1 MCGIIFYLSNFPLTE
16 TQDDLFDKALSS
28 QDWRGPDNTE
38 RYKSEDGKVLIGHN
52 RLKIIDLTN
61 NSNQPYVKRNNIL
74 SFNGEIYNY
83 IELSKKYFPKDI
95 IPSDT
100 VLLFK
105 ILEKYGKGKINELE
119 GMFSFIFFDTN
130 TSKWIASRDV
140 LGLNLYTSIMIK
152 TAL

>member
-83 IELSKKYFPKDI
+83 IEL
-95 IPSDT
+95 
-100 VLLFK
+100 
-105 ILEKYGKGKINELE
+105 
-119 GMFSFIFFDTN
+119 
-130 TSKWIASRDV
+130 
-140 LGLNLYTSIMIK
+140 
-152 TAL
+152 